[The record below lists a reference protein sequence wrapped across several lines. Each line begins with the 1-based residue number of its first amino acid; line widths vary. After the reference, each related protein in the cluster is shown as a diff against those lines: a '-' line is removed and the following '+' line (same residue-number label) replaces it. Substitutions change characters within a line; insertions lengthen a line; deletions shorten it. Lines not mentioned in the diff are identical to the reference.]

1 MTDGE
6 MKRVLKNPIVSANE
20 REVATDQRTC
30 PDARVLDEVQ
40 HSNDSR
46 DHLKRALRN

>member
-6 MKRVLKNPIVSANE
+6 MNRKLKNPTVSANK

-30 PDARVLDEVQ
+30 PDARVLDKVQ

-46 DHLKRALRN
+46 DHLKRALRS